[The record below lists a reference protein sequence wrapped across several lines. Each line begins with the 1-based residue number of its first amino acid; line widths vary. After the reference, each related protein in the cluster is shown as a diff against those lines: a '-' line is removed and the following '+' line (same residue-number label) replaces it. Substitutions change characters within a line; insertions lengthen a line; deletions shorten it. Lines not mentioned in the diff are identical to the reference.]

1 MSVTEAK
8 ALADRIRTGI
18 RSGAIELEEPVV
30 TETASTVSTPLTLGD
45 VAARYLDEYA
55 RTETRRPL
63 AIRQFEVYIDLLRRA
78 KVPGPGGIPVSLGSK
93 PFATVVRAD
102 LDAAFA
108 ERLATIEAARQA
120 AKKVQELLA
129 AGRPVSNELRRA
141 AAPAGRSTKGGHVA
155 LNRFKARARQFFNWA
170 IAQGYRDDTPFKR
183 HGVNVV
189 RLDGTAETVRARRLQ
204 PGEEKRLIAAATP
217 HLRALIVGALST
229 GCRVGELLTLQWR
242 DVQVDDSGRCRA
254 DLASR
259 EDEDRD
265 ASHCASWPATLR
277 SPRHVA
283 LGSRG

>member
-45 VAARYLDEYA
+45 VTARYLDEYA
-55 RTETRRPL
+55 RIETRRPH
-63 AIRQFEVYIDLLRRA
+63 AIRQFEIYIDFFGVLRSQAPEASQCRWA
-78 KVPGPGGIPVSLGSK
+78 RNRSRR
-93 PFATVVRAD
+93 VVRAD

-108 ERLATIEAARQA
+108 TRLATIEAARQA
-120 AKKVQELLA
+120 AKKVQVLLA

-141 AAPAGRSTKGGHVA
+141 AGPAGRSTKGGHVA
-155 LNRFKARARQFFNWA
+155 LNRFKARARHFFNWA

-204 PGEEKRLIAAATP
+204 AA
-217 HLRALIVGALST
+217 GAA
-229 GCRVGELLTLQWR
+229 R
-242 DVQVDDSGRCRA
+242 
-254 DLASR
+254 
-259 EDEDRD
+259 
-265 ASHCASWPATLR
+265 
-277 SPRHVA
+277 
-283 LGSRG
+283 